1 MVKSISMII
10 VTQNLKN
17 KNVTNGY
24 LDAGPRI
31 WVKMELMEFFI
42 EGVLCILAISNEKL
56 LSRYMV

>member
-1 MVKSISMII
+1 MII

-42 EGVLCILAISNEKL
+42 EGVLCILSISNEKL